1 MTNTKFKLKIDYLC
15 QNSFM
20 MNYISI
26 DNISKAF
33 SDKLLFE
40 NISFGIEKGEKT
52 ALVAANGTGKS
63 TMMKILV
70 GKEESDKGS
79 ISYNENIRIGYLE
92 QLPQFDS
99 ELTIQEVIST
109 GHTDIM
115 NVIQRYENAL
125 LNHVDDNNISTKKEL
140 EDAISQM
147 DALQA
152 WSYEQRLKQLLYT
165 FEITDLSQKIGT
177 LSGGQVKRLALALV
191 LLDDPDILFLDEPTN
206 HLDMGMIE
214 WLEKYLTQSTKTL
227 FMVTHDRYFLDRVCN
242 KIFELYQG
250 TMYTHNGNYDY
261 YVRKSREREENKRIA
276 AERAG
281 QLLKHE
287 LEWMRSTPQA
297 RTGKAKARIDA
308 FYDLQEKARM
318 RRDNNELQ
326 FGADMQRL
334 GGKILEMDRVS
345 KSYGDMIILK
355 DFEYIFKKGERIG
368 VIGKNGIGKST
379 FLNMITGNENP
390 DSGTIVTGQTVVY
403 GYYTQKGIKFDERKT
418 VLETIKDIAEVIHYG
433 KDKTYSADQLLA
445 HFMFPYSMHRQPV
458 SLLSGGEKRRLY
470 LLTVLVSN
478 PNFLILDE
486 PTNDLDLLTL
496 QKLEDF
502 LQTYKGCLL
511 VVSHDRFFLDQTV
524 DQLFVF
530 EGDGK
535 VKGFMGNYS
544 QYHDYLEEKNKEER
558 RELTAQKQESRAEKP
573 TSERKKKRTYKEQQ
587 EYEKLAKEIESL
599 EIEKEEL
606 TIKMQDQLDYQELD
620 KLGKRMN
627 EITELIDEK
636 ELRWL
641 ELDEIG
647 G

>member
-1 MTNTKFKLKIDYLC
+1 
-15 QNSFM
+15 

-52 ALVAANGTGKS
+52 ALVAANGMGKS

-79 ISYNENIRIGYLE
+79 VAYNENIRIGYLE
-92 QLPQFDS
+92 QLPQFEP
-99 ELTIQEVIST
+99 ELTIQDVITT

-115 NVIQRYENAL
+115 SVIQRYENAL
-125 LNHVDDNNISTKKEL
+125 LNHVDDNNVSTKKEL

-147 DALQA
+147 DGLQA

-165 FEITDLSQKIGT
+165 FEITDLSQKVGT

-214 WLEKYLTQSTKTL
+214 WLEKYLTQSTKTI

-250 TMYTHNGNYDY
+250 TMYVHNGNYDY

-308 FYDLQEKARM
+308 FYDLQEKAKM

-345 KSYGDMIILK
+345 KSYGDVTILK
-355 DFEYIFKKGERIG
+355 DFDYIFKKGERIG
-368 VIGKNGIGKST
+368 IIGKNGIGKST
-379 FLNMITGNENP
+379 FLNMITGMENP
-390 DSGTIVTGQTVVY
+390 DSGTIVTGQTVAY

-433 KDKTYSADQLLA
+433 KDKTYTADQLLA
-445 HFMFPYSMHRQPV
+445 HFMFPYPMHRQQV
-458 SLLSGGEKRRLY
+458 ALLSGGEKRRLY

-496 QKLEDF
+496 QKLEDY
-502 LQTYKGCLL
+502 LNSYKGCLL
-511 VVSHDRFFLDQTV
+511 VVSHDRFFLDETV

-544 QYHDYLEEKNKEER
+544 QYHDYLENRIKEEK
-558 RELTAQKQESRAEKP
+558 RELTAQKQERQASVT
-573 TSERKKKRTYKEQQ
+573 TSVVRKKKRSYKEQQ
-587 EYEKLAKEIESL
+587 EYEQLAKDIEAL
-599 EIEKEEL
+599 ECEKKEL
-606 TIKMQDQLDYQELD
+606 TVKLEQQLDYQELE
-620 KLGKRMN
+620 KIGNRIR
-627 EITELIDEK
+627 EITDIIDEK

-641 ELDEIG
+641 ELDELNN
-647 G
+647 

>member
-1 MTNTKFKLKIDYLC
+1 
-15 QNSFM
+15 
-20 MNYISI
+20 MNYLSI

-70 GKEESDKGS
+70 GKEESDKGTV
-79 ISYNENIRIGYLE
+79 SYNENIRIGYLE
-92 QLPQFDS
+92 QLPQFDP

-115 NVIQRYENAL
+115 AVIQRYENAL
-125 LNHVDDNNISTKKEL
+125 LNHVDDNNINTKKEL
-140 EDAISQM
+140 EESISQM

-165 FEITDLSQKIGT
+165 FEITDLSQKVGT

-261 YVRKSREREENKRIA
+261 YVRKSREREENKRVA

-281 QLLKHE
+281 QLLKYE

-308 FYDLQEKARM
+308 FYDLQEKAKM

-345 KSYGDMIILK
+345 KSYGNTTILK
-355 DFEYIFKKGERIG
+355 DFEYIFKRGERIG
-368 VIGKNGIGKST
+368 IIGKNGIGKST
-379 FLNMITGNENP
+379 FLNMITGKENP
-390 DSGTIVTGQTVVY
+390 DSGTIVTGQTVAY
-403 GYYTQKGIKFDERKT
+403 GYYTQKGIHFDERKT

-433 KDKTYSADQLLA
+433 KDKTYTADQLLA

-544 QYHDYLEEKNKEER
+544 QYHEYLENKTKEEK
-558 RELTAQKQESRAEKP
+558 REQAAQKQETRAEKP
-573 TSERKKKRTYKEQQ
+573 VTERKKKRTYKEQK
-587 EYEKLAKEIESL
+587 EYEQLAKDIEDL
-599 EIEKEEL
+599 EKEKAEL
-606 TIKMQDQLDYQELD
+606 TAKMQEQLDYQELD
-620 KLGKRMN
+620 ALGKRMN
-627 EITELIDEK
+627 EITDLIDEK

-641 ELDEIG
+641 ELDEIENC
-647 G
+647 

>member
-1 MTNTKFKLKIDYLC
+1 
-15 QNSFM
+15 
-20 MNYISI
+20 MNYLSI

-79 ISYNENIRIGYLE
+79 IAYNENIRIGYLE
-92 QLPQFDS
+92 QLPQFDP

-115 NVIQRYENAL
+115 AVIQRYEKAL
-125 LNHVDDNNISTKKEL
+125 HNHVDDNNLNTKQEL
-140 EDAISQM
+140 EMAISQM
-147 DALQA
+147 DSLQA

-165 FEITDLSQKIGT
+165 FEITDLTQKVGT

-281 QLLKHE
+281 QLLKYE

-308 FYDLQEKARM
+308 FYDLQEKAKM

-326 FGADMQRL
+326 FGSDMQRL

-345 KSYGDMIILK
+345 KAYGNTTILK
-355 DFEYIFKKGERIG
+355 DFDYIFKKGERIG
-368 VIGKNGIGKST
+368 IIGKNGIGKST
-379 FLNMITGNENP
+379 FLNMITGKENP
-390 DSGTIVTGQTVVY
+390 DSGTIVTGQTVAY

-433 KDKTYSADQLLA
+433 KDKTYTADQLLA

-470 LLTVLVSN
+470 LLTVLVAN

-502 LQTYKGCLL
+502 LQNYKGCLL
-511 VVSHDRFFLDQTV
+511 VVSHDRFFLDETV

-544 QYHDYLEEKNKEER
+544 QYREYLENKTKEEK
-558 RELTAQKQESRAEKP
+558 REQAAQKQETRAAEKP
-573 TSERKKKRTYKEQQ
+573 ATERKKKRTYKEQQ
-587 EYEKLAKEIESL
+587 EYEQLARDIETL
-599 EIEKEEL
+599 ETEKKEL
-606 TIKMQDQLDYQELD
+606 TARLEQQLDYQELE
-620 KLGKRMN
+620 KIGNRIS
-627 EITELIDEK
+627 EITDLIDEK

-641 ELDEIG
+641 ELDEI
-647 G
+647 

>member
-1 MTNTKFKLKIDYLC
+1 
-15 QNSFM
+15 

-92 QLPQFDS
+92 QLPHFEP
-99 ELTIQEVIST
+99 ELTIQDVIST

-115 NVIQRYENAL
+115 NVIQRYEDAL
-125 LNHVDDNNISTKKEL
+125 LNHVDDKNISTKKEL

-165 FEITDLSQKIGT
+165 FEITDLSQKIST

-261 YVRKSREREENKRIA
+261 YVRKSREREENKRVA

-281 QLLKHE
+281 QLLKYE

-308 FYDLQEKARM
+308 FYDLKEKAKF
-318 RRDNNELQ
+318 RRDNTELQ
-326 FGADMQRL
+326 FGSDMQRL

-345 KSYGDMIILK
+345 KSYGNTTILK
-355 DFEYIFKKGERIG
+355 DFDYIFKKGERIG
-368 VIGKNGIGKST
+368 IIGKNGIGKST
-379 FLNMITGNENP
+379 FLNMITGSENP
-390 DSGTIVTGQTVVY
+390 DTGTIVTGQTVAY

-418 VLETIKDIAEVIHYG
+418 ILETIKDIAEVIHYG
-433 KDKTYSADQLLA
+433 KDKVYSPDQLLA

-502 LQTYKGCLL
+502 LQSYKGCLL
-511 VVSHDRFFLDQTV
+511 VVSHDRYFLDQTV

-544 QYHDYLEEKNKEER
+544 QYHDYLEEKSKEEKK
-558 RELTAQKQESRAEKP
+558 EQSAQKQEARVEKP
-573 TSERKKKRTYKEQQ
+573 ASERKKKRTYKEQK
-587 EYEKLAKEIESL
+587 EYEQLAQDIETL
-599 EIEKEEL
+599 EKEKAEL
-606 TIKMQDQLDYQELD
+606 TVKMQEQLDYQELD

-627 EITELIDEK
+627 EITDLIDEK

-641 ELDEIG
+641 ELDEIENQI
-647 G
+647 

>member
-1 MTNTKFKLKIDYLC
+1 
-15 QNSFM
+15 

-92 QLPQFDS
+92 QLPQFEP

-115 NVIQRYENAL
+115 AVIQRYENAL
-125 LNHVDDNNISTKKEL
+125 LNHVDDNNIATKKEL
-140 EDAISQM
+140 EQSIAQM
-147 DALQA
+147 DGLQA

-165 FEITDLSQKIGT
+165 FEITDLTQKVGT

-281 QLLKHE
+281 QLLKYE

-308 FYDLQEKARM
+308 FYDLQEKARV
-318 RRDNNELQ
+318 RRDNSELQ

-345 KSYGDMIILK
+345 KSYGDTVVLK

-368 VIGKNGIGKST
+368 IIGKNGIGKST
-379 FLNMITGNENP
+379 FLNMITGNESP
-390 DSGTIVTGQTVVY
+390 DSGTIVTGQTVAY

-433 KDKTYSADQLLA
+433 KDKTYTADQLLA
-445 HFMFPYSMHRQPV
+445 HFMFPYSMHRQQV
-458 SLLSGGEKRRLY
+458 ALLSGGEKRRLY

-496 QKLEDF
+496 QKLEDY
-502 LQTYKGCLL
+502 LRSYKGCLL
-511 VVSHDRFFLDQTV
+511 VVSHDRFFLDETV

-544 QYHDYLEEKNKEER
+544 QYHEYLENKTKEEK
-558 RELTAQKQESRAEKP
+558 REIAAQKQETRAERP
-573 TSERKKKRTYKEQQ
+573 AATERKKKRTYKEQQ
-587 EYEKLAKEIESL
+587 EYEQLAKDIEVLENEKKELTLKLEQQLDYKEIEK
-599 EIEKEEL
+599 IGNR
-606 TIKMQDQLDYQELD
+606 I
-620 KLGKRMN
+620 G
-627 EITELIDEK
+627 EITDLIDEK

-641 ELDEIG
+641 ELDEIS
-647 G
+647 

>member
-1 MTNTKFKLKIDYLC
+1 
-15 QNSFM
+15 

-92 QLPQFDS
+92 QLPHFEP

-115 NVIQRYENAL
+115 AVIQRYENAL
-125 LNHVDDNNISTKKEL
+125 MNHVDDNNVATKKEL
-140 EDAISQM
+140 EQAIAQM
-147 DALQA
+147 DGLQA

-165 FEITDLSQKIGT
+165 FEITDLTQKVGT

-308 FYDLQEKARM
+308 FYDLQEKARV
-318 RRDNNELQ
+318 RRDNSELQ

-345 KSYGDMIILK
+345 KSYGDTVVLK

-368 VIGKNGIGKST
+368 IIGKNGIGKST
-379 FLNMITGNENP
+379 FLNMITGNETP
-390 DSGTIVTGQTVVY
+390 DSGTIVTGQTVAY

-418 VLETIKDIAEVIHYG
+418 VIETIKDIAEVIHYG
-433 KDKTYSADQLLA
+433 KDKTYTADQLLA
-445 HFMFPYSMHRQPV
+445 HFMFPYSMHRQQV
-458 SLLSGGEKRRLY
+458 ALLSGGEKRRLY

-496 QKLEDF
+496 QKLEDY

-511 VVSHDRFFLDQTV
+511 VVSHDRFFLDETV

-544 QYHDYLEEKNKEER
+544 QYHEYLENKTKEEK
-558 RELTAQKQESRAEKP
+558 REIAAQKQETRAERP
-573 TSERKKKRTYKEQQ
+573 AATERKKKRTYKEQQ
-587 EYEKLAKEIESL
+587 EYEQLAKDIEALENEKKELTAKLEQQLDYKEIEK
-599 EIEKEEL
+599 IGNR
-606 TIKMQDQLDYQELD
+606 I
-620 KLGKRMN
+620 G
-627 EITELIDEK
+627 EITDLIDEK

-641 ELDEIG
+641 ELDEIS
-647 G
+647 

>member
-1 MTNTKFKLKIDYLC
+1 MYLC
-15 QNSFM
+15 ENSFT

-70 GKEESDKGS
+70 GKEECDKGS
-79 ISYNENIRIGYLE
+79 IAYNENIRIGYLE
-92 QLPQFDS
+92 QLPQFDP
-99 ELTIQEVIST
+99 ELSIQDVIST

-125 LNHVDDNNISTKKEL
+125 LSHVDDNNISTKKEL
-140 EDAISQM
+140 EDSISQM

-165 FEITDLSQKIGT
+165 FEITDLTQKIET

-308 FYDLQEKARM
+308 FYDLQEKAKM

-345 KSYGDMIILK
+345 KSYGDLTILK
-355 DFEYIFKKGERIG
+355 DFDYIFKKGERIG
-368 VIGKNGIGKST
+368 IIGKNGIGKST

-390 DSGTIVTGQTVVY
+390 DKGTIVTGQTVVY

-530 EGDGK
+530 EGDGN

-544 QYHDYLEEKNKEER
+544 QYHEYLEDRN
-558 RELTAQKQESRAEKP
+558 REVKREQAAQKQDNRTEKQV
-573 TSERKKKRTYKEQQ
+573 SERKKKRSYKEQM
-587 EYEKLAKEIESL
+587 EYEQLAKDIETF
-599 EIEKEEL
+599 EIEKSEL
-606 TIKMQDQLDYQELD
+606 TLKMQEISDYQEME
-620 KLGKRMN
+620 KIAKRMN
-627 EITELIDEK
+627 EITELIDGK

>member
-1 MTNTKFKLKIDYLC
+1 
-15 QNSFM
+15 

-92 QLPQFDS
+92 QLPQFEP

-115 NVIQRYENAL
+115 AVIQRYENAL
-125 LNHVDDNNISTKKEL
+125 LNHVDDNNIATKKEL
-140 EDAISQM
+140 EQAIAQM
-147 DALQA
+147 DGLQA

-165 FEITDLSQKIGT
+165 FEITDLSQKVGT

-281 QLLKHE
+281 QLLKYE

-308 FYDLQEKARM
+308 FYDLQEKARV
-318 RRDNNELQ
+318 RRDNSELQ

-345 KSYGDMIILK
+345 KSYGDTVVLK

-368 VIGKNGIGKST
+368 IIGKNGIGKST
-379 FLNMITGNENP
+379 FLNMITGNESP
-390 DSGTIVTGQTVVY
+390 DSGTIVTGQTVAY

-433 KDKTYSADQLLA
+433 KDKTYTADQLLA
-445 HFMFPYSMHRQPV
+445 HFMFPYSMHRQQV
-458 SLLSGGEKRRLY
+458 ALLSGGEKRRLY

-496 QKLEDF
+496 QKLEDY
-502 LQTYKGCLL
+502 LRSYKGCLL
-511 VVSHDRFFLDQTV
+511 VVSHDRFFLDETV

-544 QYHDYLEEKNKEER
+544 QYHEYLENKTKEEK
-558 RELTAQKQESRAEKP
+558 REIAAQKQETRAERP
-573 TSERKKKRTYKEQQ
+573 AATDRKKKRTYKEQQ
-587 EYEKLAKEIESL
+587 EYEQLARDIEAL
-599 EIEKEEL
+599 ENEKKEL
-606 TIKMQDQLDYQELD
+606 TIKLEQQLDYKEIE
-620 KLGKRMN
+620 KIGNRIG
-627 EITELIDEK
+627 EITDLIDEK

-641 ELDEIG
+641 ELDEIS
-647 G
+647 

>member
-1 MTNTKFKLKIDYLC
+1 
-15 QNSFM
+15 

-79 ISYNENIRIGYLE
+79 ISYNDNIRIGYLE
-92 QLPQFDS
+92 QLPHFEP

-115 NVIQRYENAL
+115 AVIQRYENAL
-125 LNHVDDNNISTKKEL
+125 MNHVDDNNIATKKEL
-140 EDAISQM
+140 EQAIAQM
-147 DALQA
+147 DGLQA

-165 FEITDLSQKIGT
+165 FEITDLTQKVGT

-308 FYDLQEKARM
+308 FYDLQEKARV
-318 RRDNNELQ
+318 RRDNSELQ

-345 KSYGDMIILK
+345 KSYGDTVVLK

-368 VIGKNGIGKST
+368 IIGKNGIGKST
-379 FLNMITGNENP
+379 FLNMITGNETP
-390 DSGTIVTGQTVVY
+390 DSGTIVTGQTVAY

-418 VLETIKDIAEVIHYG
+418 VIETIKDIAEVIHYG
-433 KDKTYSADQLLA
+433 KDKTYTADQLLA
-445 HFMFPYSMHRQPV
+445 HFMFPYSMHRQQV
-458 SLLSGGEKRRLY
+458 ALLSGGEKRRLY

-496 QKLEDF
+496 QKLEDY
-502 LQTYKGCLL
+502 LQSYKGCLL
-511 VVSHDRFFLDQTV
+511 VVSHDRFFLDETV

-544 QYHDYLEEKNKEER
+544 QYHEYLENKTKEEK
-558 RELTAQKQESRAEKP
+558 REIAAQKQETRSERPAA
-573 TSERKKKRTYKEQQ
+573 TERKKKRTYKEQQ
-587 EYEKLAKEIESL
+587 EYEQLAKDIEALENEKKELTAKLEQQLDYKEIEK
-599 EIEKEEL
+599 IGNR
-606 TIKMQDQLDYQELD
+606 I
-620 KLGKRMN
+620 G
-627 EITELIDEK
+627 EITDLIDEK

-641 ELDEIG
+641 ELDEIS
-647 G
+647 

>member
-1 MTNTKFKLKIDYLC
+1 
-15 QNSFM
+15 
-20 MNYISI
+20 MNYLSI

-70 GKEESDKGS
+70 GKEESDKGT

-92 QLPQFDS
+92 QLPQFEP

-115 NVIQRYENAL
+115 AVIQRYENAL
-125 LNHVDDNNISTKKEL
+125 LNHVDDNNLNTKKEL

-152 WSYEQRLKQLLYT
+152 WSYEQRLKQLLFT
-165 FEITDLSQKIGT
+165 FDITDLSQKVGT

-261 YVRKSREREENKRIA
+261 YVRKSREREENKRVA

-308 FYDLQEKARM
+308 FYDLQEKAKM

-345 KSYGDMIILK
+345 KSYGNTTILK
-355 DFEYIFKKGERIG
+355 DFDYIFKKGERIG
-368 VIGKNGIGKST
+368 IIGKNGIGKST
-379 FLNMITGNENP
+379 FLNMITGKENP
-390 DSGTIVTGQTVVY
+390 DSGTIVTGQTVAY

-418 VLETIKDIAEVIHYG
+418 VIETIKDIAEVIHYG
-433 KDKTYSADQLLA
+433 KDKTYTADQLLA

-530 EGDGK
+530 EGNGK

-544 QYHDYLEEKNKEER
+544 QYHEYLEEKNKEER
-558 RELTAQKQESRAEKP
+558 REQAAQKQESRVEKP
-573 TSERKKKRTYKEQQ
+573 TTERKKKRSYKEQK
-587 EYEKLAKEIESL
+587 EYEQLAKEIETL
-599 EIEKEEL
+599 ENEKAEL
-606 TIKMQDQLDYQELD
+606 TAKMQEQPDYQELD
-620 KLGKRMN
+620 RMGKRMN

-641 ELDEIG
+641 ELDEIEL
-647 G
+647 

>member
-1 MTNTKFKLKIDYLC
+1 
-15 QNSFM
+15 M

-92 QLPQFDS
+92 QLPHFEP
-99 ELTIQEVIST
+99 ELTIQDVIST

-261 YVRKSREREENKRIA
+261 YVKKSREREENKRVA

-281 QLLKHE
+281 QLLKYE

-308 FYDLQEKARM
+308 FYDLKEKAKF
-318 RRDNNELQ
+318 RRDNTELQ
-326 FGADMQRL
+326 FGSDMQRL

-345 KSYGDMIILK
+345 KSYGNTTILK
-355 DFEYIFKKGERIG
+355 DFDYIFKKGERIG
-368 VIGKNGIGKST
+368 IIGKNGIGKST
-379 FLNMITGNENP
+379 FLNMITGSENP
-390 DSGTIVTGQTVVY
+390 DTGTIVTGQTVAY

-418 VLETIKDIAEVIHYG
+418 ILETIKDIAEVIHYG
-433 KDKTYSADQLLA
+433 KDKVYSPDQLLA

-502 LQTYKGCLL
+502 LQSYKGCLL
-511 VVSHDRFFLDQTV
+511 VVSHDRYFLDQTV

-544 QYHDYLEEKNKEER
+544 QYHDYIEEKSKEEKK
-558 RELTAQKQESRAEKP
+558 ELAAQKQETRVEKP
-573 TSERKKKRTYKEQQ
+573 TSERKKKRTYKEQK
-587 EYEKLAKEIESL
+587 EYEQLAQEIESL
-599 EIEKEEL
+599 EKEKIEL
-606 TIKMQDQLDYQELD
+606 TVKMQEQLDYQEIE

-627 EITELIDEK
+627 EITDLIDEK

-641 ELDEIG
+641 ELDEIEN
-647 G
+647 

>member
-1 MTNTKFKLKIDYLC
+1 
-15 QNSFM
+15 
-20 MNYISI
+20 MNYLSI

-70 GKEESDKGS
+70 GKEESDKGT

-92 QLPQFDS
+92 QLPQFEP

-115 NVIQRYENAL
+115 AVIQRYENAL
-125 LNHVDDNNISTKKEL
+125 LNHVDDNNLNTKKEL

-152 WSYEQRLKQLLYT
+152 WSYEQRLKQLLFT
-165 FEITDLSQKIGT
+165 FDITDLSQKVGT

-261 YVRKSREREENKRIA
+261 YVRKSREREENKRVA

-308 FYDLQEKARM
+308 FYDLQEKAKM

-345 KSYGDMIILK
+345 KSYGNTTILK
-355 DFEYIFKKGERIG
+355 DFDYIFKKGERIG
-368 VIGKNGIGKST
+368 IIGKNGIGKST
-379 FLNMITGNENP
+379 FLNMITGKENP
-390 DSGTIVTGQTVVY
+390 DSGTIVTGQTVAY

-418 VLETIKDIAEVIHYG
+418 VIETIKDIAEVIHYG
-433 KDKTYSADQLLA
+433 KDKTYTADQLLA

-530 EGDGK
+530 EGNGK

-544 QYHDYLEEKNKEER
+544 QYHEYLEEKNKEER
-558 RELTAQKQESRAEKP
+558 REQAAQKQENRVEKP
-573 TSERKKKRTYKEQQ
+573 TTERKKKRSYKEQK
-587 EYEKLAKEIESL
+587 EYEQLAKEIETL
-599 EIEKEEL
+599 ENEKAEL
-606 TIKMQDQLDYQELD
+606 TAKMQEQPDYQELD
-620 KLGKRMN
+620 RMGKRMN

-641 ELDEIG
+641 ELDEIEL
-647 G
+647 

>member
-1 MTNTKFKLKIDYLC
+1 
-15 QNSFM
+15 

-70 GKEESDKGS
+70 GKEESDKGT

-92 QLPQFDS
+92 QLPQFDP
-99 ELTIQEVIST
+99 ELTIQDVIST

-115 NVIQRYENAL
+115 LVIQRYENAL

-152 WSYEQRLKQLLYT
+152 WSYEQRLKQLLFT
-165 FEITDLSQKIGT
+165 FELTDLTQKVGT

-214 WLEKYLTQSTKTL
+214 WLEKYLTQSTKTI

-281 QLLKHE
+281 QLLKYE

-308 FYDLQEKARM
+308 FYDLQEKAKM

-334 GGKILEMDRVS
+334 GGKILEMDRVT
-345 KSYGDMIILK
+345 KSYGDTIILK
-355 DFEYIFKKGERIG
+355 DFDYIFKKGERIG
-368 VIGKNGIGKST
+368 IIGKNGIGKST
-379 FLNMITGNENP
+379 FLNMITGNETP
-390 DSGTIVTGQTVVY
+390 DKGTIVTGQTVAY

-511 VVSHDRFFLDQTV
+511 IVSHDRFFLDQTV

-544 QYHDYLEEKNKEER
+544 QYHDYLEEKNKEVK
-558 RELTAQKQESRAEKP
+558 REQAAQRQETRVEKP
-573 TSERKKKRTYKEQQ
+573 TSERKKKRTYKEQK
-587 EYEKLAKEIESL
+587 EYEQLTDEIAALES
-599 EIEKEEL
+599 EKEEL
-606 TIKMQDQLDYQELD
+606 TSKMQEQLDYQELE
-620 KLGKRMN
+620 KISKRMN

-641 ELDEIG
+641 ELDEIE
-647 G
+647 

>member
-1 MTNTKFKLKIDYLC
+1 
-15 QNSFM
+15 
-20 MNYISI
+20 MNYLSI

-79 ISYNENIRIGYLE
+79 IAYNENIRIGYLE
-92 QLPQFDS
+92 QLPQFDP

-115 NVIQRYENAL
+115 AVIQRYENAL
-125 LNHVDDNNISTKKEL
+125 LNHVDDDNLNTKQEL
-140 EDAISQM
+140 EIAISQM
-147 DALQA
+147 DSLQA

-165 FEITDLSQKIGT
+165 FDITDLSQKVGT

-281 QLLKHE
+281 QLLKYE

-308 FYDLQEKARM
+308 FYDLKEKAKV
-318 RRDNNELQ
+318 RRDNSELQ
-326 FGADMQRL
+326 FGSDMQRL

-345 KSYGDMIILK
+345 KAYGNTTILK
-355 DFEYIFKKGERIG
+355 DFDYIFKKGERIG
-368 VIGKNGIGKST
+368 IIGKNGIGKST
-379 FLNMITGNENP
+379 FLNMITGKENP
-390 DSGTIVTGQTVVY
+390 DSGTIVTGQTVAY

-433 KDKTYSADQLLA
+433 KDKTYTADQLLA

-502 LQTYKGCLL
+502 LQNYKGCLL
-511 VVSHDRFFLDQTV
+511 VVSHDRFFLDETV

-544 QYHDYLEEKNKEER
+544 QYHEYLENKTREEK
-558 RELTAQKQESRAEKP
+558 REQAAQKQETRAAEKP
-573 TSERKKKRTYKEQQ
+573 ATERKKKRTYKEQQ
-587 EYEKLAKEIESL
+587 EYEQLAKDIESL
-599 EIEKEEL
+599 EQEKAEL
-606 TIKMQDQLDYQELD
+606 TTRMEQQLDYTELE
-620 KLGKRMN
+620 KIGNRIN
-627 EITELIDEK
+627 EINGLIDEK
-636 ELRWL
+636 EMRWL
-641 ELDEIG
+641 ELDEIS
-647 G
+647 

>member
-1 MTNTKFKLKIDYLC
+1 MYLC
-15 QNSFM
+15 ENSFT

-70 GKEESDKGS
+70 GKEECDKGS
-79 ISYNENIRIGYLE
+79 IAYNENIRIGYLE
-92 QLPQFDS
+92 QLPQFDP
-99 ELTIQEVIST
+99 ELSIQDVIST

-125 LNHVDDNNISTKKEL
+125 HSHVDDNNISTKKEL
-140 EDAISQM
+140 EDSISQM

-165 FEITDLSQKIGT
+165 FEITDLTQKIET

-308 FYDLQEKARM
+308 FYDLQEKAKM

-345 KSYGDMIILK
+345 KSYGDLTILK
-355 DFEYIFKKGERIG
+355 DFDYIFKKGERIG
-368 VIGKNGIGKST
+368 IIGKNGIGKST

-390 DSGTIVTGQTVVY
+390 DKGTIVTGQTVVY

-530 EGDGK
+530 EGDGN

-544 QYHDYLEEKNKEER
+544 QYHEYLEDRN
-558 RELTAQKQESRAEKP
+558 REVKREQAAQKQDNRTEKQV
-573 TSERKKKRTYKEQQ
+573 SERKKKRSYKEQM
-587 EYEKLAKEIESL
+587 EYEQLAKDIETL
-599 EIEKEEL
+599 EIEKSEL
-606 TIKMQDQLDYQELD
+606 TLKMQEISDYQEME
-620 KLGKRMN
+620 KIAERMN
-627 EITELIDEK
+627 EITELIDGK

>member
-1 MTNTKFKLKIDYLC
+1 
-15 QNSFM
+15 
-20 MNYISI
+20 MNYLSI
-26 DNISKAF
+26 DSISKAF

-79 ISYNENIRIGYLE
+79 IAYNENVRIGYLE
-92 QLPQFDS
+92 QLPQFDA

-115 NVIQRYENAL
+115 AVIQRYESAL
-125 LNHVDDNNISTKKEL
+125 LNHVDDDNLNTKKEL

-165 FEITDLSQKIGT
+165 FEITDLSQKVGT

-191 LLDDPDILFLDEPTN
+191 LLDNPDILFLDEPTN

-276 AERAG
+276 AEKAG
-281 QLLKHE
+281 QLLKYE

-308 FYDLQEKARM
+308 FYDLQEKAKM

-334 GGKILEMDRVS
+334 GGKILEMDRVT
-345 KSYGDMIILK
+345 KSYGNTTILK
-355 DFEYIFKKGERIG
+355 DFDYIFKRGERIG
-368 VIGKNGIGKST
+368 IIGKNGIGKST

-390 DSGTIVTGQTVVY
+390 DSGTIVTGQTVAY

-502 LQTYKGCLL
+502 LQNYKGCLL

-544 QYHDYLEEKNKEER
+544 QYHEYMENKSREEK
-558 RELTAQKQESRAEKP
+558 REMAVQKQEARAEKP
-573 TSERKKKRTYKEQQ
+573 AVERKKKRTYKEQQ
-587 EYEKLAKEIESL
+587 EYERLAKDIEDL
-599 EIEKEEL
+599 ENEKAEL
-606 TIKMQDQLDYQELD
+606 TAKMQEQSDYYELE
-620 KLGKRMN
+620 KIGKRIN
-627 EITELIDEK
+627 EITDLIDEK

-641 ELDEIG
+641 ELDEIDN
-647 G
+647 

>member
-1 MTNTKFKLKIDYLC
+1 
-15 QNSFM
+15 

-92 QLPQFDS
+92 QLPHFEP

-115 NVIQRYENAL
+115 AVIQRYENAL
-125 LNHVDDNNISTKKEL
+125 MNHVDDNNIATKKEL
-140 EDAISQM
+140 EQAIAQM
-147 DALQA
+147 DGLQA

-165 FEITDLSQKIGT
+165 FEITDLSQKVGT

-308 FYDLQEKARM
+308 FYDLKEKAKV
-318 RRDNNELQ
+318 RRDNSELQ

-345 KSYGDMIILK
+345 KSYGDTTILK
-355 DFEYIFKKGERIG
+355 DFDYIFKKGERIG
-368 VIGKNGIGKST
+368 IIGKNGIGKST
-379 FLNMITGNENP
+379 FLNMITGNEQP
-390 DSGTIVTGQTVVY
+390 DSGTIVTGQTVAY

-418 VLETIKDIAEVIHYG
+418 VLETIKDIAEIIHYG
-433 KDKTYSADQLLA
+433 KDKTYTADQLLA
-445 HFMFPYSMHRQPV
+445 HFMFPYSMHRQQV
-458 SLLSGGEKRRLY
+458 ALLSGGEKRRLY

-496 QKLEDF
+496 QKLEDY
-502 LQTYKGCLL
+502 LSTYKGCLL
-511 VVSHDRFFLDQTV
+511 VVSHDRFFLDETV

-544 QYHDYLEEKNKEER
+544 QYHEYLENKTKEEK
-558 RELTAQKQESRAEKP
+558 REIAAQKQETRAEKP
-573 TSERKKKRTYKEQQ
+573 ASERKKKRTYKEQQ
-587 EYEKLAKEIESL
+587 EYEQLAKDIEAL
-599 EIEKEEL
+599 ETEKKEL
-606 TIKMQDQLDYQELD
+606 TSKLEQQLDYQELE
-620 KLGKRMN
+620 KIGNRIS
-627 EITELIDEK
+627 EITNLIDEK
-636 ELRWL
+636 EMRWL
-641 ELDEIG
+641 ELDEIA
-647 G
+647 

>member
-1 MTNTKFKLKIDYLC
+1 
-15 QNSFM
+15 

-92 QLPQFDS
+92 QLPHFEP

-115 NVIQRYENAL
+115 AVIQRYENAL
-125 LNHVDDNNISTKKEL
+125 LNHVDDNNIATKKEL
-140 EDAISQM
+140 EQSIAQM
-147 DALQA
+147 DGLQA

-165 FEITDLSQKIGT
+165 FEITDLTQKVGT

-308 FYDLQEKARM
+308 FYDLQEKARV
-318 RRDNNELQ
+318 RRDNSELQ

-345 KSYGDMIILK
+345 KSYGDTVVLK

-368 VIGKNGIGKST
+368 IIGKNGIGKST
-379 FLNMITGNENP
+379 FLNMITGNESP
-390 DSGTIVTGQTVVY
+390 DSGTIVTGQTVAY

-418 VLETIKDIAEVIHYG
+418 VIETIKDIAEVIHYG
-433 KDKTYSADQLLA
+433 KDKTYTADQLLA
-445 HFMFPYSMHRQPV
+445 HFMFPYSMHRQQV
-458 SLLSGGEKRRLY
+458 ALLSGGEKRRLY

-496 QKLEDF
+496 QKLEDY

-511 VVSHDRFFLDQTV
+511 VVSHDRFFLDETV

-544 QYHDYLEEKNKEER
+544 QYHEYLENKTKEEK
-558 RELTAQKQESRAEKP
+558 REIAAQKQETRAERP
-573 TSERKKKRTYKEQQ
+573 AATERKKKRTYKEQQ
-587 EYEKLAKEIESL
+587 EYEQLAKDIEALENEKKELTAKLEQQLDYKEIEK
-599 EIEKEEL
+599 IGNR
-606 TIKMQDQLDYQELD
+606 I
-620 KLGKRMN
+620 G
-627 EITELIDEK
+627 EITDLIDEK

-641 ELDEIG
+641 ELDEIS
-647 G
+647 